1 MEQPPQPQQ
10 QLNIL
15 VPPSALFQYSSS
27 SLSAALIDPVTQQYS
42 DYASS
47 SLSLGSTSTYAN
59 LPSTSTSPASHP
71 IEFDT
76 SAMYGESTRQFD
88 QLHRHTPVSVSD
100 DYYVTPTTNEDRR
113 MSHHDQHSFPLQ
125 HPGRI
130 HSSLQRSDLYRHP
143 YTSRDQ
149 PCEPTMVHQPRAQ
162 YYDEL
167 LPDQLLLSSRPPTST
182 QHSLQYVQQQSDHLV
197 HCTPPSTPHQ
207 DLGSTTER
215 FYPSTSQQHN
225 SLVHRSIPSLKTSLN
240 SPYPKQPVQL
250 DTSSPTQ
257 DEPNA
262 SVTHARQRARP
273 AASRQRP
280 DAEAPLCLSVDLPAT
295 SEYVLPSPFDRG
307 NSLMTTLAVLPS
319 NHMLVVTRAAGQL
332 VHLQVMLVTRRR
344 VVFPI
349 TRRNI
354 LMT

>member
-1 MEQPPQPQQ
+1 MEQQPPQPQQ
-10 QLNIL
+10 QQPYWENNIL
-15 VPPSALFQYSSS
+15 VPPSASFQYTSS

-71 IEFDT
+71 IEFAT
-76 SAMYGESTRQFD
+76 SAMYEESARQFD

-100 DYYVTPTTNEDRR
+100 DYYITPATNEDRR
-113 MSHHDQHSFPLQ
+113 MSHHQHSFPLQ

-130 HSSLQRSDLYRHP
+130 HSSLQRSDLYCHT
-143 YTSRDQ
+143 YTPRDQ

-182 QHSLQYVQQQSDHLV
+182 QHSLQYAQQQSDHLV
-197 HCTPPSTPHQ
+197 RCTPPSTPHQ
-207 DLGSTTER
+207 DLGSTAER

-225 SLVHRSIPSLKTSLN
+225 SLVHRSTPSLNTSLN
-240 SPYPKQPVQL
+240 SPYPKQSVQL
-250 DTSSPTQ
+250 DTSPPTQ

-262 SVTHARQRARP
+262 SVGRARQRVRP
-273 AASRQRP
+273 AAPRKRP
-280 DAEAPLCLSVDLPAT
+280 DAQAPLRLSSDLPAT
-295 SEYVLPSPFDRG
+295 SEYVLPSPFDG
-307 NSLMTTLAVLPS
+307 S
-319 NHMLVVTRAAGQL
+319 
-332 VHLQVMLVTRRR
+332 
-344 VVFPI
+344 
-349 TRRNI
+349 
-354 LMT
+354 